1 MFSKESRADVREI
14 ETKKMAGSIRLRG
27 GSFLDDLV
35 PDNTEI
41 KHGGRRQKGQSGSPR
56 GCARGSRHKAT
67 LAAEALLDGEAQAL
81 TRKCIEMAK
90 AGDTMALRLCLERI
104 IPPRRDRPL
113 SFLLPV
119 ITSADDAAK
128 LMASI
133 LSAVATGD
141 VTPSEASDVARL
153 VEAFTKVLE
162 TAEFERRL
170 EVLEGKS

>member
-27 GSFLDDLV
+27 GSFLDDPM
-35 PDNTEI
+35 PDNAEI
-41 KHGGRRQKGQSGSPR
+41 KHGGRWQKGQSGNPR

-67 LAAEALLDGEAQAL
+67 LAAEALLNGEAQAL

-90 AGDTMALRLCLERI
+90 AGDTIALRLCLERI

-170 EVLEGKS
+170 DVLESKS

>member
-1 MFSKESRADVREI
+1 
-14 ETKKMAGSIRLRG
+14 GL
-27 GSFLDDLV
+27 
-35 PDNTEI
+35 
-41 KHGGRRQKGQSGSPR
+41 H
-56 GCARGSRHKAT
+56 HKAT

-90 AGDTMALRLCLERI
+90 VGDTMALRLCLERI

-170 EVLEGKS
+170 DVLESKS

>member
-1 MFSKESRADVREI
+1 MLCVCVSKGSSRR
-14 ETKKMAGSIRLRG
+14 
-27 GSFLDDLV
+27 
-35 PDNTEI
+35 
-41 KHGGRRQKGQSGSPR
+41 
-56 GCARGSRHKAT
+56 
-67 LAAEALLDGEAQAL
+67 AA
-81 TRKCIEMAK
+81 IV
-90 AGDTMALRLCLERI
+90 
-104 IPPRRDRPL
+104 PL
-113 SFLLPV
+113 SFPLPV

-153 VEAFTKVLE
+153 VETFTKVLE